1 MTLDVSFGGWQN
13 PRNSMDVNDDG
24 LISPIDALLVVNS
37 LNRGGAGRRSA
48 GRSLSTP
55 TTVRR
60 RKRRRLL
67 SPVDALLVINYLN
80 QRSAGEGEAPIVVLT
95 TTSDDV
101 PQTSLELASL
111 LDGTASRISTP
122 ALMIRP
128 KRSESPAEDRSADSA
143 QSYGS
148 SSNQNRDAI
157 FSTAF
162 RIPHNWARLSDLDKA
177 ICELADELDSR
188 IEAPLAR

>member
-1 MTLDVSFGGWQN
+1 
-13 PRNSMDVNDDG
+13 
-24 LISPIDALLVVNS
+24 PIDALLVVNS
-37 LNRGGAGRRSA
+37 LNRGGAGRLDPPVAPSQLPPPFVDVS
-48 GRSLSTP
+48 GDGF
-55 TTVRR
+55 
-60 RKRRRLL
+60 L

-162 RIPHNWARLSDLDKA
+162 RIPHNWVRLSDLDKA